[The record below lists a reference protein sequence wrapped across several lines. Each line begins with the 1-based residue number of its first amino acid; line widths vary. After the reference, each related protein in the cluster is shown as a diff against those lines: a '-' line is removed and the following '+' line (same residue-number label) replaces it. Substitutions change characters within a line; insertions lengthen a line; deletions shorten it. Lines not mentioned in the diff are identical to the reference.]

1 MQVTHLGTALDQESR
16 NPSGLSAGAGTH
28 PDNAQ
33 GCRRRTKGKAPRPPA
48 DARSSVGSSTF
59 DLESAMME
67 QKENLDRDIQLAVV
81 LPNDVTTSTSVNGSK
96 PMMDLLIFL
105 CAQYHLNPS
114 AYTIDL
120 VAEDRS
126 QVKFKPNTP
135 VGLLEVEKVILKPKN
150 LDEKNKKPTPVIPE
164 QTVRIVINYKKTQK
178 TVLRASPNVSLQELI
193 PTISSKCELDPLH
206 TVLLKD
212 RQSQEPLEL
221 AKSLNDLG
229 LRELYAADTRR
240 ASSAAELNLSSSQ
253 ESFQIPQN
261 IDMEKQKEDGKG
273 FFRFLRRSKKKREL
287 AASAPATPLLTNQRP
302 ATVTRPSKVFKPY
315 ESNTLP
321 TEMPKKR
328 RAPLPPMYASQTVP
342 KDFVQGHSR
351 PQSCVVKS
359 ASIDGDQKDLSG
371 KGVVRTGSLQLS
383 GSSSNEST
391 LRRAKRKAPPPPS
404 PTAQPPQDQTDEN
417 SNEAETSPMKSPAE
431 DRHSE
436 VTSVPGG
443 AIFDYSLEGIDEKEE
458 SNTYLKPNEAT
469 MPETSDVAGLAPS
482 AEMQSS
488 TGKGDSATESQGITP
503 VNLKSSEEKQEAL
516 NADKT
521 IEAASNGHCTQAKR
535 SFHVLCILTQSKPEG
550 TDTEEMMLENK
561 EIKTLELNTNQRTS
575 EDNLPVEADEKD
587 NLSKSAQLSVKS
599 VIEDH
604 RSPDDRDN
612 DNIDFRMQKT
622 HPHLITNQ
630 NSSGYSTSTS
640 GVKTQDASI
649 QTASHEL
656 NNHGQIVSEE
666 FTSDVLKE
674 KDNFYWKLDNKLTK
688 RHEITTVQENNN
700 GHTHDVAFAT
710 KEKGTQSPYSSPS
723 KIHGL
728 YRQTSEPKPKPSN
741 EITREYTP
749 KIGMTT
755 YTIVPQKSLDKLK
768 FFENPNDRN
777 FEYGMQSQ
785 VLEVPQ
791 SPVKSYLPS
800 LELERQDPIVSDF
813 SDANVT
819 SPSKLCT
826 SVSQTESCTVAN
838 NGAMLPKS
846 KKAVTNASPEK
857 KGNQD
862 DIFPKARTNSFYSQ
876 LQRRVSG
883 QYVTSAAAK
892 SATSPTSPIKKEPF
906 IMETEKTVP
915 LSSGSTVAATNER
928 LHSSSELSQTN
939 VDSNNDSKSE
949 NITIKPPLIAPKP
962 FSFSSNPSKPLL
974 RLRTFTAPKSYS
986 TTAPSPFALA
996 VSSAVKRSQSFS
1008 KTRTT
1013 TTTQPLKVD
1022 SINTLSP
1029 TTSPSEVHNYSSESI
1044 LESSSTLE
1052 QKMNLTNTEKNNNAQ
1067 NPPHA
1072 LEKKT
1077 ALSFPNPDPEQI
1089 RQSLLHA
1096 IRSGEAAANL
1106 KRVTVRSN
1114 TISINGRS
1122 GWSHPVPADVP
1133 YKQ

>member
-1 MQVTHLGTALDQESR
+1 MQVTHLGTSLDQESR

-28 PDNAQ
+28 PENLQ

-59 DLESAMME
+59 DLESAIME

-120 VAEDRS
+120 VSEDKS

-135 VGLLEVEKVILKPKN
+135 VGMLDVEKVILKPKN

-221 AKSLNDLG
+221 TKSLNDLG

-240 ASSAAELNLSSSQ
+240 

-261 IDMEKQKEDGKG
+261 LDMEKQKEDGKG
-273 FFRFLRRSKKKREL
+273 FFRFLRRSKKKSEP

-302 ATVTRPSKVFKPY
+302 ATVTRPSRVFKPY

-321 TEMPKKR
+321 SEMPKKR

-342 KDFVQGHSR
+342 KDFVQGHNR

-417 SNEAETSPMKSPAE
+417 SNDAEASPRKSPAE
-431 DRHSE
+431 DKQSE
-436 VTSVPGG
+436 VTSVAGG

-458 SNTYLKPNEAT
+458 SNTYLKANEAT
-469 MPETSDVAGLAPS
+469 MPETSDVAGS
-482 AEMQSS
+482 AKSSEMQSS
-488 TGKGDSATESQGITP
+488 TGKGDIATESQGITP
-503 VNLKSSEEKQEAL
+503 ASVKSSEEKQEAL
-516 NADKT
+516 NADRT

-535 SFHVLCILTQSKPEG
+535 SFHVLCVLTQSKPEG
-550 TDTEEMMLENK
+550 TDTEELMLENK
-561 EIKTLELNTNQRTS
+561 ETKTLELNTNQRTS
-575 EDNLPVEADEKD
+575 EDNLPVEADEKG
-587 NLSKSAQLSVKS
+587 NFSKSTQLSVKS
-599 VIEDH
+599 VVEDI
-604 RSPDDRDN
+604 RSPVDRDN

-630 NSSGYSTSTS
+630 NSSSGYFTSTS

-649 QTASHEL
+649 QTAAHEL
-656 NNHGQIVSEE
+656 NDHRQISSEE

-674 KDNFYWKLDNKLTK
+674 RDNFHWTLDNKLTK
-688 RHEITTVQENNN
+688 RHEITAVQENNN

-710 KEKGTQSPYSSPS
+710 NEKGTQSPYSSPS
-723 KIHGL
+723 KSHGL

-768 FFENPNDRN
+768 FFENPDDRN
-777 FEYGMQSQ
+777 VEYGIQSH
-785 VLEVPQ
+785 VHEVPQ

-800 LELERQDPIVSDF
+800 LELKQQDPISDF

-826 SVSQTESCTVAN
+826 SVSQTESYAVAN
-838 NGAMLPKS
+838 NGAMLPIS

-862 DIFPKARTNSFYSQ
+862 DIFPKSRTNSFYSQ

-883 QYVTSAAAK
+883 QYVTSAVAK
-892 SATSPTSPIKKEPF
+892 SATSPTSPIKKEQF
-906 IMETEKTVP
+906 IMETEKNVP
-915 LSSGSTVAATNER
+915 LSSGSTVAATNGR
-928 LHSSSELSQTN
+928 LHSPSELSQTN
-939 VDSNNDSKSE
+939 VDNSNYSKSE

-962 FSFSSNPSKPLL
+962 FSFSSNPSKPML

-1013 TTTQPLKVD
+1013 TAQPLKVD

-1029 TTSPSEVHNYSSESI
+1029 TTSPEVHNYSSESI

-1072 LEKKT
+1072 LEKKK

-1096 IRSGEAAANL
+1096 IRSGEAASNL
-1106 KRVTVRSN
+1106 KRVNVRSN